1 MISTRVIASTLL
13 AAIGIST
20 AAGAGEALQSV
31 PGRYTVETVHDG
43 ISIIR
48 IQYDTGEDPDTR
60 PAEQTVTVSLSNTSS
75 PGNPETGRP
84 RISVF
89 RKAPRWHGIDWRHSD
104 DDNIGVRVSFT
115 TSLNTG
121 FSRSKSAIVGENE

>member
-20 AAGAGEALQSV
+20 ATGAGEALQSV
-31 PGRYTVETVHDG
+31 PGRYTVETVHGG

-48 IQYDTGEDPDTR
+48 IQYDTDEEPDTR
-60 PAEQTVTVSLSNTSS
+60 PADKTVTVSLSNTSC
-75 PGNPETGRP
+75 PGSSETRGT

-89 RKAPRWHGIDWRHSD
+89 REAPRRHGIGWRHSGIRILPTRRGSFQTA
-104 DDNIGVRVSFT
+104 NPSGAPIIGQ
-115 TSLNTG
+115 
-121 FSRSKSAIVGENE
+121 GEGR

>member
-13 AAIGIST
+13 AAIGLST
-20 AAGAGEALQSV
+20 VAGAGEALQSV
-31 PGRYTVETVHDG
+31 PGRYTVETVHGG

-48 IQYDTGEDPDTR
+48 IQYDTGEEPDTR

-89 RKAPRWHGIDWRHSD
+89 REAPRWHGIDWRHSGIRILPTRRGSFQTA
-104 DDNIGVRVSFT
+104 NPSGAHFIGP
-115 TSLNTG
+115 
-121 FSRSKSAIVGENE
+121 GEGR